1 MISITFYCVVSAYDG
16 RCRTIDF
23 GAGPHRN
30 RVGCAGVR
38 PGFFTNGNG
47 TIAGSNG
54 LISCCDGAVPGSLGI
69 ITNRNGM
76 IPLIGTFIIF
86 VDLVVV
92 GRSRPNGNGMIG
104 LCNRSRPNGYGTF
117 PPLLL
122 LNGYCRL
129 GQLT

>member
-69 ITNRNGM
+69 ITNRYGM

-86 VDLVVV
+86 VDL
-92 GRSRPNGNGMIG
+92 
-104 LCNRSRPNGYGTF
+104 TA
-117 PPLLL
+117 
-122 LNGYCRL
+122 
-129 GQLT
+129 